1 MTIKT
6 KLTMNVVIV
15 ILIIAAVAIASIIG
29 MSSVKSK
36 LTYLTQRSTP
46 YQMRTVEFQ
55 RSLQSTAT
63 DLLKVGTSRNADE
76 YRTNRSEAEKSLAEV
91 KSSQAALEELS
102 GDKMEAYNDL
112 STIATELYSVSEG
125 RVKADEAAD
134 SAGKIIE
141 EKLREATGRLK
152 QLDAKIKGLQTSSAT
167 SYTKSL
173 GSMNSISAGV
183 RNIEQLKLT
192 LKDFQLGF
200 MEVQKAQSKKG
211 VLIAQGKCNSSMNK
225 SLQNDYLKT
234 QPSLAADIKAL
245 SQKVPEYIKLQ
256 TALVGQAG
264 ADTASRDTLQSDIT
278 ERLNAIVLAVE
289 QEAAMATSRFNEET
303 RRQGTI
309 FGNST
314 LATSV
319 LAGNSELVSL
329 GFNVEGLTSRL
340 FTSETPKEID
350 AVEAEL
356 KGVYGRIATVKREL
370 GKTLTKLNARQETA
384 LLRGA
389 DAALGSIANLLFVK
403 DGVLAKLRNRLDM
416 VAKAGEAAKKL
427 REIVAQQAEKG
438 KKTVSIAQGD
448 QEKAVATVNRMVRF
462 SITLIAA
469 IGIGAIL
476 FGILFGAWI
485 YRSIAHPLNQLIGA
499 AEQVAKGDLSLHL
512 DKSGNDEVGKVQSSM
527 GTMVDNLQGI
537 VGKIKDA
544 TQSLASS
551 SEELS
556 ATSNS
561 LERGAEDQ
569 NSRVEQ
575 SAAAMTEMTQTT
587 MDVARNATDTAT
599 AADRMKKIAD
609 DGKEAMHTTV
619 HELNKFADTV
629 KESAAKVESLGKQ
642 SDEINNVVTLIKD
655 IADQTNLL
663 ALNAAIEAAR
673 AGDMGR
679 GFAVVADEVRALAEK
694 TTSATEDIA
703 KTVRQMQ
710 GSVAESVTFMK
721 DERDSVSSVL
731 DHVNRTLSSIDE
743 IVNCVSQVTDMVQ
756 RIAVAAEEQ
765 SSTSEDI
772 SRNMEQISAVTRE
785 LKNSF
790 ADIQRSSGDLSQL
803 ALELNGMVG
812 WFKV

>member
-76 YRTNRSEAEKSLAEV
+76 YRANRSEAEKSLAEV

-112 STIATELYSVSEG
+112 STIATELFTVSDG
-125 RVKADEAAD
+125 RLKADEAA
-134 SAGKIIE
+134 SAAGKVIA

-152 QLDAKIKGLQTSSAT
+152 QLDAKIKGLQTSSAS

-200 MEVQKAQSKKG
+200 MEVQKAQNKKG
-211 VLIAQGKCNSSMNK
+211 VLIAQGKCNSSMSK
-225 SLQNDYLKT
+225 TLQNDYLKT
-234 QPSLAADIKAL
+234 QPSLASDIKVL

-256 TALVGQAG
+256 NALVGQAG
-264 ADTASRDTLQSDIT
+264 ADTAPRDTLQSDMT

-289 QEAAMATSRFNEET
+289 QEAAMATSRFNDET

-356 KGVYGRIATVKREL
+356 KGVYGRIATVKGEL
-370 GKTLTKLNARQETA
+370 GKNLTKLNARQETA

-389 DAALGSIANLLFVK
+389 EAALGSIANLLFVK
-403 DGVLAKLRNRLDM
+403 DGVISKLRNRLDM

-427 REIVAQQAEKG
+427 REVVAQQAEKG

-556 ATSNS
+556 ATSNA

-587 MDVARNATDTAT
+587 MDVARNASDTAT

-609 DGKEAMHTTV
+609 DGKSAMHTTV
-619 HELNKFADTV
+619 QELNKFAETV
-629 KESAAKVESLGKQ
+629 KESAAKVESLGQQ

-710 GSVAESVTFMK
+710 GSVADSVTFMK

-731 DHVNRTLSSIDE
+731 DYVNRTLSSIDE

>member
-6 KLTMNVVIV
+6 KLTLNVVIV

-112 STIATELYSVSEG
+112 STIAAEMFSVSDG
-125 RVKADEAAD
+125 RLKADEAAD
-134 SAGKIIE
+134 TAGKIIA
-141 EKLREATGRLK
+141 EKLRETTGRLK

-167 SYTKSL
+167 SYTKSF

-183 RNIEQLKLT
+183 RNIEQMKLT

-200 MEVQKAQSKKG
+200 MEVQKAQNKKG
-211 VLIAQGKCNSSMNK
+211 VLIAQGKCNSAMNK
-225 SLQNDYLKT
+225 ALQNDYLKT
-234 QPSLAADIKAL
+234 QPSLAGDIKAL

-289 QEAAMATSRFNEET
+289 QEAAMASSRFNDET

-356 KGVYGRIATVKREL
+356 KGVYGRIATVKGEL

-403 DGVLAKLRNRLDM
+403 DGVVAKLRNRLDM
-416 VAKAGEAAKKL
+416 VAKADEAAKKL
-427 REIVAQQAEKG
+427 REVVAQQAEKG

-556 ATSNS
+556 ATSNA

-619 HELNKFADTV
+619 SELNKFADTV

>member
-356 KGVYGRIATVKREL
+356 KGVYGRIATVKGEL